1 MKCDEQKPYCARC
14 LQTERICDGYGHL
27 ITPPSPMFSS
37 CSFRTPG
44 TEIERK
50 CFQDLRNRTLPE
62 LMGYFPCTFW
72 ECSVL
77 QLAHHEPAVRHALL
91 ALESARSYLIDS
103 SKESTKCFSI
113 QQYNRAISYLCKS
126 NGEVPTSDRA
136 VLICCLLFVI
146 LENVQGNYETA
157 MRHLDHGANFLLQ
170 RRKEKLSG
178 TEEIRPLSDQVH
190 DELTP
195 FFSRLDIQI
204 TSFIDDRAPVLPMIV
219 PKGFSGTVLESFST
233 IDQARRSQHNI
244 MHQLFNYIRTSQE
257 VFHTSQC
264 EGTFPDGLP
273 NNVRE
278 NITLSS
284 HGVSAFPMPGF
295 AVIALP
301 GISKCETNSDTF

>member
-1 MKCDEQKPYCARC
+1 M
-14 LQTERICDGYGHL
+14 
-27 ITPPSPMFSS
+27 
-37 CSFRTPG
+37 
-44 TEIERK
+44 
-50 CFQDLRNRTLPE
+50 
-62 LMGYFPCTFW
+62 
-72 ECSVL
+72 L

-113 QQYNRAISYLCKS
+113 QQYNRAISHLCKT

-157 MRHLDHGANFLLQ
+157 MRHLDYGANFLLQ

-178 TEEIRPLSDQVH
+178 TEEIRSLSDEVD

-219 PKGFSGTVLESFST
+219 PKGSLYFSGTAPENFST

-244 MHQLFNYIRTSQE
+244 MHQLFHYIRTSQG
-257 VFHTSQC
+257 VFNTSQC
-264 EGTFPDGLP
+264 EGTFPEGLP
-273 NNVRE
+273 NNVCE

-284 HGVSAFPMPGF
+284 QGVSAFPMPGS
-295 AVIALP
+295 L
-301 GISKCETNSDTF
+301 